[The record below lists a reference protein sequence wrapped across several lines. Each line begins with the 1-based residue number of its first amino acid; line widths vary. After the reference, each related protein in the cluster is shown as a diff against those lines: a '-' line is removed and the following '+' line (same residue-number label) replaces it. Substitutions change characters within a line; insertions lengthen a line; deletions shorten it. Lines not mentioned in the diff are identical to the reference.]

1 MSETTTNH
9 TADRQPRP
17 SPLEHAVNRLEKT
30 TAAVDALREQLRT
43 ARAAQREALSAVRVI
58 NRHLLPHGKR

>member
-30 TAAVDALREQLRT
+30 TATVDALREQLRI
-43 ARAAQREALSAVRVI
+43 ARAAQRDTLSAVRVV
-58 NRHLLPHGKR
+58 NRQHLPHGTR